1 MKNWFM
7 VTLVGRDQKGI
18 VARVTQTLFDGGCN
32 LGEASMMRLG
42 GSFGVMLMV
51 SSESDVSAIEALIQ
65 PVATSLGL
73 MVHIDA
79 IDGELRQY
87 LHGHPQP
94 NIDISVYGA
103 DKAGIVAEVTGLLA
117 EAGLN
122 IIDMQTVVAG
132 SEEKPI
138 YIMQIEGHSEA
149 SSDKLRSAIEPVIEQ
164 GIEVQINDIETMIG

>member
-1 MKNWFM
+1 M

-18 VARVTQTLFDGGCN
+18 VARVTQILFDGGCN

-42 GSFGVMLMV
+42 TNFGVMLMV
-51 SSESDVSAIEALIQ
+51 SNEGEISVIEELIR
-65 PVATSLGL
+65 PVAASLGL

-79 IDGELRQY
+79 IDGDMHE
-87 LHGHPQP
+87 HSQP
-94 NIDISVYGA
+94 NVDISVYGA

-132 SEEKPI
+132 SEDKPI
-138 YIMQIEGHSEA
+138 YIMQIEGHSEEPI
-149 SSDKLRSAIEPVIEQ
+149 DKLRSAIEPVIQQ

>member
-1 MKNWFM
+1 MNNWYM

-18 VARVTQTLFDGGCN
+18 VAQVTQALFDGGCN

-42 GSFGVMLMV
+42 SNFGIMLMV
-51 SSESDVSAIEALIQ
+51 RTDIDVSAIENLIH
-65 PVATSLGL
+65 PVAESLGL

-79 IDGELRQY
+79 IDAG
-87 LHGHPQP
+87 LHQHPQP
-94 NIDISVYGA
+94 NVDISVYGA

-117 EAGLN
+117 VAGLN

-132 SEEKPI
+132 SEDKPI
-138 YIMQIEGHSEA
+138 YIMQIDGHSDEPVE
-149 SSDKLRSAIEPVIEQ
+149 KLRAAVDSVTQQ

>member
-42 GSFGVMLMV
+42 SSFGVMLMV

-73 MVHIDA
+73 MVHIDN
-79 IDGELRQY
+79 IDGEL
-87 LHGHPQP
+87 HKHPQP
-94 NIDISVYGA
+94 NVDISVYGA

-132 SEEKPI
+132 SEAKPI
-138 YIMQIEGHSEA
+138 YIMQIEGHSEV
-149 SSDKLRSAIEPVIEQ
+149 SSDKLQSAIEPVIEQ

>member
-1 MKNWFM
+1 MKNWYM

-18 VARVTQTLFDGGCN
+18 VSQVTKALFDGGCN

-42 GSFGVMLMV
+42 SNFGVMLMV
-51 SSESDVSAIEALIQ
+51 GSDSAVNTIESLIQ
-65 PVATSLGL
+65 PVAKSLGL

-79 IDGELRQY
+79 VDGDKRD
-87 LHGHPQP
+87 HPQP
-94 NIDISVYGA
+94 NVDISVYGA

-117 EAGLN
+117 EVGLN

-132 SEEKPI
+132 SEERPI
-138 YIMQIEGHSEA
+138 YIMQIDGHSDE
-149 SSDKLRSAIEPVIEQ
+149 SVDRLREVIEPVVAQ

>member
-18 VARVTQTLFDGGCN
+18 VSRVTQTLFDGGCN

-42 GSFGVMLMV
+42 SNFGVMLMV
-51 SSESDVSAIEALIQ
+51 SSDSNITAIEELVG

-73 MVHIDA
+73 MAHIDA
-79 IDGELRQY
+79 IDGEL
-87 LHGHPQP
+87 HKHAQP
-94 NIDISVYGA
+94 NVDISVYGA

-132 SEEKPI
+132 SEDKPI
-138 YIMQIEGHSEA
+138 YIMQIEGHSEE
-149 SSDKLRSAIEPVIEQ
+149 STDKLRNAIKPLIAQ
-164 GIEVQINDIETMIG
+164 GIEVQINEFETMIG

>member
-1 MKNWFM
+1 MKNWYM

-18 VARVTQTLFDGGCN
+18 VARVTRVLFEGGCN

-42 GSFGVMLMV
+42 SNFGVMLMICC
-51 SSESDVSAIEALIQ
+51 DADIGAIETLIQ
-65 PVATSLGL
+65 PVAQSLGL

-79 IDGELRQY
+79 VDGRQ
-87 LHGHPQP
+87 HQHTQP
-94 NIDISVYGA
+94 NVDISVYGA

-138 YIMQIEGHSEA
+138 YIMQIEGHSDEPVE
-149 SSDKLRSAIEPVIEQ
+149 KLRSAVEPVTQQ
-164 GIEVQINDIETMIG
+164 GIEVQINDFETMIG